1 MPLIVVGM
9 IIYAT
14 GALLTCLLQ
23 PELEGGVILF
33 ITGITNIVFSASMVV
48 FEKDVVRDAR
58 ELVTVELCC
67 CKKAESKK
75 Q

>member
-14 GALLTCLLQ
+14 GTLLTCLLK

-33 ITGITNIVFSASMVV
+33 ITGIMYIAFSASMLV

-58 ELVTVELCC
+58 ELITELCC